1 VRPWNTLVGF
11 LVFAV
16 ALTGC
21 GTVSQRLTAASSGS
35 PQVNVES
42 AVERSRADI
51 ALVDAGIAIE
61 LALAAVAAPIPMPET
76 IAPAATR
83 PEPVARDVAVIPVA
97 LDANDPPLV
106 VVAQAPAGRPPRG
119 DKDDYDVEEYDPWE
133 PFNEAMFNFN
143 LKILD
148 RYVLKPVAKGWDKVV
163 PDEVQRMLDN
173 AFDNLGAPKRFVNSL
188 LQGKWDGAVR
198 EFSRFMLNTTVGMGG
213 LFEMSKAAGIQ
224 KSREDFGQTL
234 GFYGVGPGPFLVLPF
249 YAPSTVRDFI
259 GTIVDGFLN
268 PLRYIV
274 PSGSLFFDAFVDP
287 VDYLND
293 SWRMI
298 VIDAGETVND
308 RSLNLELFQGFEET
322 VIDMYSAVRHAYLE
336 RRRNMIKE

>member
-1 VRPWNTLVGF
+1 MRPWNTLVGF
-11 LVFAV
+11 LVLAV

-21 GTVSQRLTAASSGS
+21 GTVSQRLSAASSGS
-35 PQVNVES
+35 HQVES
-42 AVERSRADI
+42 AMERSKADI
-51 ALVDAGIAIE
+51 ALLEAAIAIE
-61 LALAAVAAPIPMPET
+61 VALAAIAAPIPET
-76 IAPAATR
+76 TVVVA
-83 PEPVARDVAVIPVA
+83 PEPEVVPAS
-97 LDANDPPLV
+97 LDAYGTVDPPLV
-106 VVAQAPAGRPPRG
+106 LLAQAPAQPPAARPSRA

-133 PFNEAMFNFN
+133 RFNEAMFNFN
-143 LKILD
+143 FKILD
-148 RYVLKPVAKGWDKVV
+148 RYIFKPVAKAYDKVV

-188 LQGKWDGAVR
+188 LQAKWDGAVR
-198 EFSRFMLNTTVGMGG
+198 ELSRFMLNTTVGIGG

-259 GTIVDGFLN
+259 GTIVDGFFN

-274 PSGSLFFDAFVDP
+274 PSGSFFFDAFVDP
-287 VDYLND
+287 VDYLNE

-298 VIDAGETVND
+298 VIDTTELVND
-308 RSLNLELFQGFEET
+308 RSLNLELYQGFEET